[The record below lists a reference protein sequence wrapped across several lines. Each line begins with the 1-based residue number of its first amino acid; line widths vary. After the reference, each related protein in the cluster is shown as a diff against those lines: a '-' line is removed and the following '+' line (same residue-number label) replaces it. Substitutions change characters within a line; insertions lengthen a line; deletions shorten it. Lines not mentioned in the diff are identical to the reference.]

1 MVYTH
6 HSYSSEVSFYL
17 KLSDFDSSPLGI
29 FRGCHVTTV
38 EGIGTSNKPHPVQ
51 RRVAELHGSQSLG
64 VKKKYY
70 NIVAEVFSPYLT
82 MYIYI

>member
-1 MVYTH
+1 M
-6 HSYSSEVSFYL
+6 SFFK

-64 VKKKYY
+64 EQGEQGEQLA
-70 NIVAEVFSPYLT
+70 AEAILT
-82 MYIYI
+82 